1 MLKAKTKKAIKIMA
15 VNQSAENK
23 IKTVAGLTEALAY
36 ITNPAKIYEVSRI
49 NCSGSNSNT
58 LEQFR
63 LLRLAFNQNKG
74 IIAHHFIQS
83 FSPNDNI
90 TPETVHRFGVEYV
103 KQCFPNYQVVVS
115 THIDKEHLHN
125 HIIVNSCN
133 MITGKK
139 FYDNKES
146 MKNNR
151 DISDKLCRKYG
162 VSVISTQS
170 EFKPIDQTTMQ
181 LALKQKSWKIQL
193 LSDLDDAK
201 EKCRSKS
208 EFISF
213 FKSRNYEIRYEKHI
227 TIRKIGEKK
236 AIRVDTLAKQFGNQY
251 TKAELEKAMGYS
263 TNLADTNTNNVNLQ
277 SKKTCARKNIN
288 EWQRFE
294 SWSFS
299 QKNRYANNY
308 RCLKKQYGTN
318 YQPSRFPKGTRKSL
332 LLTLLCVFFV
342 SPRKTYREHT
352 NYRLSNR
359 TTANTNIIRTKYRCE
374 NIRYGDLISA
384 QGNNFAVK
392 IPADQLGKII
402 VLPIFYSANVNLE
415 TNTAVITVKEYNKEI
430 ICQALGYDSGYDSK
444 KIAQQSD
451 KLINSQK
458 YKRLKDYAASSN
470 TKLSYMIVTKIQLEL
485 LKMNEIELAAFPKD
499 DGKYNVAFMPDTKER
514 INKIL
519 YPSDDSKQESEY
531 ERNSRINNEIKRLAA
546 INGEKPKY
554 RIVTSDLLDN
564 IKQSG
569 IQFAYFKKGD
579 KYNGD
584 KYNIVFLRENEI
596 KIDQLLKQFRKKN

>member
-1 MLKAKTKKAIKIMA
+1 MPSPKQNTKVKKVKKAMA

-213 FKSRNYEIRYEKHI
+213 FKSRNYEIRYEKNI

-430 ICQALGYDSGYDSK
+430 ICQALGYDSK

-579 KYNGD
+579 KYN
-584 KYNIVFLRENEI
+584 IVFLRENEM

>member
-1 MLKAKTKKAIKIMA
+1 MKKVKKAMA

-146 MKNNR
+146 MKSNR

-430 ICQALGYDSGYDSK
+430 ICQALGYDSK

-458 YKRLKDYAASSN
+458 YKRLKDYVASSN

-564 IKQSG
+564 IKQSD
-569 IQFAYFKKGD
+569 IQFAYFKK
-579 KYNGD
+579 GD

>member
-201 EKCRSKS
+201 EKCKSKS

-430 ICQALGYDSGYDSK
+430 ICQALGYDSK
-444 KIAQQSD
+444 KVAQQSD

-458 YKRLKDYAASSN
+458 YKRLKDYVASSN

-546 INGEKPKY
+546 INGEKTKY

-579 KYNGD
+579 KYN
-584 KYNIVFLRENEI
+584 IVFLRENEM

>member
-299 QKNRYANNY
+299 QDNRYANNY

-352 NYRLSNR
+352 NYRLSDR

-430 ICQALGYDSGYDSK
+430 ICQALGYDSK

-499 DGKYNVAFMPDTKER
+499 DGKYNVAFMPDTKEL
-514 INKIL
+514 ITKIL

-554 RIVTSDLLDN
+554 RMVAPELLDN

-579 KYNGD
+579 KYN
-584 KYNIVFLRENEI
+584 IVFLRENEM

>member
-1 MLKAKTKKAIKIMA
+1 MQKVKKAMA
-15 VNQSAENK
+15 VNQTAENK

-352 NYRLSNR
+352 NYRLSDR

-415 TNTAVITVKEYNKEI
+415 ANTAVITVKEYNKEI
-430 ICQALGYDSGYDSK
+430 ICQALGYDSK

-451 KLINSQK
+451 KLINSRK
-458 YKRLKDYAASSN
+458 YKRLKDLAASSN

-485 LKMNEIELAAFPKD
+485 LKLNEIELAAFPKD
-499 DGKYNVAFMPDTKER
+499 DGKYNVAFMPDTKEL
-514 INKIL
+514 ITKIL
-519 YPSDDSKQESEY
+519 YPADESKQETEY
-531 ERNSRINNEIKRLAA
+531 ERNNRLNKEIKRLAA
-546 INGEKPKY
+546 VNGEKPKY
-554 RIVTSDLLDN
+554 RMVAPELLDN
-564 IKQSG
+564 IKRSG

-579 KYNGD
+579 KYN
-584 KYNIVFLRENEI
+584 IVFLRKNETE
-596 KIDQLLKQFRKKN
+596 IDQLLKQLRKEK

>member
-1 MLKAKTKKAIKIMA
+1 MKKVKKAMA

-430 ICQALGYDSGYDSK
+430 ICQALGYDSK

-485 LKMNEIELAAFPKD
+485 LKMNEIELAAFSKD

-579 KYNGD
+579 KYN
-584 KYNIVFLRENEI
+584 IVFLRENEM

>member
-1 MLKAKTKKAIKIMA
+1 MKKVKKAMA

-90 TPETVHRFGVEYV
+90 TPETVHRFGVEYA
-103 KQCFPNYQVVVS
+103 KLCFPNYQVVVS
-115 THIDKEHLHN
+115 THVDKEHLHN

-146 MKNNR
+146 MNNNR
-151 DISDKLCRKYG
+151 AISDKLCCKYG

-342 SPRKTYREHT
+342 SPRKTYREHI

-359 TTANTNIIRTKYRCE
+359 TTANMNTIRTKYRCE

-415 TNTAVITVKEYNKEI
+415 TNTAVITVKEYNKDI
-430 ICQALGYDSGYDSK
+430 ICQALGYDSK

-458 YKRLKDYAASSN
+458 YKRLKDYATSSN
-470 TKLSYMIVTKIQLEL
+470 TKLNYMIVTKIQLEL

-499 DGKYNVAFMPDTKER
+499 DGKYNVAFLSDTKDR

-519 YPSDDSKQESEY
+519 YPADDSKQESEY

-546 INGEKPKY
+546 LNGEKPKH
-554 RIVTSDLLDN
+554 RIITSDLLSN
-564 IKQSG
+564 IKKSG

-579 KYNGD
+579 KYN
-584 KYNIVFLRENEI
+584 IVFLRENEAE
-596 KIDQLLKQFRKKN
+596 IDQLLKQFRKKN

>member
-277 SKKTCARKNIN
+277 SKKTCARKNVN

-430 ICQALGYDSGYDSK
+430 ICQALGYDSK

-554 RIVTSDLLDN
+554 RIVTSDLLDH

-579 KYNGD
+579 KYN
-584 KYNIVFLRENEI
+584 IVFLRENEM

>member
-1 MLKAKTKKAIKIMA
+1 MNPGHFLK
-15 VNQSAENK
+15 
-23 IKTVAGLTEALAY
+23 
-36 ITNPAKIYEVSRI
+36 
-49 NCSGSNSNT
+49 
-58 LEQFR
+58 
-63 LLRLAFNQNKG
+63 
-74 IIAHHFIQS
+74 
-83 FSPNDNI
+83 
-90 TPETVHRFGVEYV
+90 
-103 KQCFPNYQVVVS
+103 
-115 THIDKEHLHN
+115 
-125 HIIVNSCN
+125 
-133 MITGKK
+133 
-139 FYDNKES
+139 
-146 MKNNR
+146 
-151 DISDKLCRKYG
+151 
-162 VSVISTQS
+162 
-170 EFKPIDQTTMQ
+170 
-181 LALKQKSWKIQL
+181 
-193 LSDLDDAK
+193 
-201 EKCRSKS
+201 
-208 EFISF
+208 
-213 FKSRNYEIRYEKHI
+213 
-227 TIRKIGEKK
+227 
-236 AIRVDTLAKQFGNQY
+236 
-251 TKAELEKAMGYS
+251 
-263 TNLADTNTNNVNLQ
+263 
-277 SKKTCARKNIN
+277 
-288 EWQRFE
+288 
-294 SWSFS
+294 
-299 QKNRYANNY
+299 KNRYANNY

-359 TTANTNIIRTKYRCE
+359 TTANTNISRTKYRCE

-430 ICQALGYDSGYDSK
+430 ICQALGYDSK

-470 TKLSYMIVTKIQLEL
+470 AKLSYMIVTKIQLEL

-519 YPSDDSKQESEY
+519 YPSDDSKQKSEY

-579 KYNGD
+579 KYN
-584 KYNIVFLRENEI
+584 IVFLRENEI

>member
-1 MLKAKTKKAIKIMA
+1 MA

-430 ICQALGYDSGYDSK
+430 ICQALGYDSK

-458 YKRLKDYAASSN
+458 YKRLKDYVASSN

-579 KYNGD
+579 KYN
-584 KYNIVFLRENEI
+584 IVFLRENEM

>member
-277 SKKTCARKNIN
+277 SKKTCARKNVN

-430 ICQALGYDSGYDSK
+430 ICQALGYDSK

-579 KYNGD
+579 KYN
-584 KYNIVFLRENEI
+584 IVFLRENEM

>member
-1 MLKAKTKKAIKIMA
+1 MA
-15 VNQSAENK
+15 VNQTAENK
-23 IKTVAGLTEALAY
+23 IKTEAGLTEALAY
-36 ITNPAKIYEVSRI
+36 ITNPAKISEVSRI

-58 LEQFR
+58 LDQFR

-74 IIAHHFIQS
+74 IISHHFIQS
-83 FSPNDNI
+83 FAPNDNV
-90 TPETVHRFGVEYV
+90 TPETVHRFGVEYA
-103 KQCFPNYQVVVS
+103 KLCFPNYQVVVS

-236 AIRVDTLAKQFGNQY
+236 AIRVDTLAKQFGSQY

-263 TNLADTNTNNVNLQ
+263 TNLADTNTSNLNLQ

-430 ICQALGYDSGYDSK
+430 ICQALGYDSK

-499 DGKYNVAFMPDTKER
+499 DGKYNVAFIPDTKER

-519 YPSDDSKQESEY
+519 YPSDESKQESEY

-579 KYNGD
+579 KYN
-584 KYNIVFLRENEI
+584 IVFLRENEI

>member
-1 MLKAKTKKAIKIMA
+1 MA
-15 VNQSAENK
+15 VNQTAENK
-23 IKTVAGLTEALAY
+23 IKTEAGLTEALAY
-36 ITNPAKIYEVSRI
+36 ITNPAKISEVSRL

-58 LEQFR
+58 LDQFR

-83 FSPNDNI
+83 FAPNDNV
-90 TPETVHRFGVEYV
+90 TPETVHRFGVEYA
-103 KQCFPNYQVVVS
+103 KLCFPNYQVVVS
-115 THIDKEHLHN
+115 THVDKEHLHN

-170 EFKPIDQTTMQ
+170 EFKPIDQITMQ

-430 ICQALGYDSGYDSK
+430 ICQALGYDSK

-579 KYNGD
+579 KYN
-584 KYNIVFLRENEI
+584 IVFLRENEM

>member
-90 TPETVHRFGVEYV
+90 TPETVHRFGVEYA
-103 KQCFPNYQVVVS
+103 KLCFPNYQVVVS

-227 TIRKIGEKK
+227 TIRKIGENK

-277 SKKTCARKNIN
+277 LKKTCARKNIN

-294 SWSFS
+294 FWSFS

-359 TTANTNIIRTKYRCE
+359 TTANTNIVRTKYRCE

-415 TNTAVITVKEYNKEI
+415 TKTAVITVKENNKEI
-430 ICQALGYDSGYDSK
+430 ICKALGYDSK
-444 KIAQQSD
+444 QVEQQSD

-458 YKRLKDYAASSN
+458 YKRLKDLAASSN

-485 LKMNEIELAAFPKD
+485 LKLNEIELAAFPKD

-564 IKQSG
+564 IKQSD
-569 IQFAYFKKGD
+569 IQFAYFKK
-579 KYNGD
+579 GD

>member
-1 MLKAKTKKAIKIMA
+1 MA

-23 IKTVAGLTEALAY
+23 IKTEAGLTEALAY
-36 ITNPAKIYEVSRI
+36 ITNPEKIHEVSRI

-58 LEQFR
+58 LDQFR
-63 LLRLAFNQNKG
+63 LLRLAFDQNKG

-83 FSPNDNI
+83 FAPNDNI
-90 TPETVHRFGVEYV
+90 TPETVHRFGVEYA
-103 KQCFPNYQVVVS
+103 KQCFPNFQVVVS
-115 THIDKEHLHN
+115 THVDKEHLHN

-139 FYDNKES
+139 FHDNKES
-146 MKNNR
+146 MNNNR
-151 DISDKLCRKYG
+151 AISDKLCRKYG
-162 VSVISTQS
+162 VSVINTHS

-181 LALKQKSWKIQL
+181 LALKRKSWKIQL

-201 EKCRSKS
+201 EKCKSKS

-227 TIRKIGEKK
+227 TIHKIGEKK

-263 TNLADTNTNNVNLQ
+263 TNFSDTNTNNVNLQ
-277 SKKTCARKNIN
+277 AKKTCKRKNIN

-308 RCLKKQYGTN
+308 RCLKKQYGAN

-342 SPRKTYREHT
+342 SPRKMYRQHK
-352 NYRLSNR
+352 NYRISAER
-359 TTANTNIIRTKYRCE
+359 TTANIIRTKYRCE

-415 TNTAVITVKEYNKEI
+415 TNTAVITVKEYNKDI
-430 ICQALGYDSGYDSK
+430 ICQALGYDSK

-470 TKLSYMIVTKIQLEL
+470 TKLNYMIVTKIQLEL

-519 YPSDDSKQESEY
+519 FPADDSKQESEY
-531 ERNSRINNEIKRLAA
+531 ERNNRINNEIKRLAA
-546 INGEKPKY
+546 LNGEKPKY
-554 RIVTSDLLDN
+554 RIVTSGLLST
-564 IKQSG
+564 IKKSG

-579 KYNGD
+579 KYN
-584 KYNIVFLRENEI
+584 IVFLRENEAA
-596 KIDQLLKQFRKKN
+596 IDQLLKQFRKKN

>member
-1 MLKAKTKKAIKIMA
+1 MKKVKKAMA

-58 LEQFR
+58 LDQFR

-90 TPETVHRFGVEYV
+90 TPETVHRFGVEYA

-277 SKKTCARKNIN
+277 SKKTYARKNIN

-430 ICQALGYDSGYDSK
+430 ICQALGYDSK

-579 KYNGD
+579 KYN
-584 KYNIVFLRENEI
+584 IVFLRENEM
-596 KIDQLLKQFRKKN
+596 KIDQFLKQFRKKN

>member
-430 ICQALGYDSGYDSK
+430 ICQALGYDNK

-485 LKMNEIELAAFPKD
+485 LKLNEIELAAFPKD

-546 INGEKPKY
+546 LNGEKPKY
-554 RIVTSDLLDN
+554 RIVTSDLLNN
-564 IKQSG
+564 IKKSG

-579 KYNGD
+579 KYN
-584 KYNIVFLRENEI
+584 IVFLRENEAE
-596 KIDQLLKQFRKKN
+596 IDQLLKQFRKKN

>member
-1 MLKAKTKKAIKIMA
+1 MKKVKKAMA

-36 ITNPAKIYEVSRI
+36 ITNPEKIYEVSRI

-146 MKNNR
+146 MKSNR

-430 ICQALGYDSGYDSK
+430 ICQALGYDSK

-458 YKRLKDYAASSN
+458 YKRLKDYVASSN

-579 KYNGD
+579 KYN
-584 KYNIVFLRENEI
+584 IVFLRKNETE
-596 KIDQLLKQFRKKN
+596 IDQLLKQLRKEK

>member
-1 MLKAKTKKAIKIMA
+1 MA

-352 NYRLSNR
+352 NYRLSDR

-430 ICQALGYDSGYDSK
+430 ICQALGYDSK

-499 DGKYNVAFMPDTKER
+499 DGKYNVAFMPDTKEL
-514 INKIL
+514 ITKIL

-554 RIVTSDLLDN
+554 RMVAPELLDN

-579 KYNGD
+579 KYN
-584 KYNIVFLRENEI
+584 IVFLRENEM

>member
-1 MLKAKTKKAIKIMA
+1 MKKVKKAMA

-146 MKNNR
+146 MKSNR

-162 VSVISTQS
+162 VSVISTKS

-430 ICQALGYDSGYDSK
+430 ICQALGYDSK

-458 YKRLKDYAASSN
+458 YKRLKDYVASSN

-579 KYNGD
+579 KYN
-584 KYNIVFLRENEI
+584 IVFLRENEM

>member
-1 MLKAKTKKAIKIMA
+1 MKKVKKAMA

-146 MKNNR
+146 MKSNR

-430 ICQALGYDSGYDSK
+430 ICQALGYDSK

-458 YKRLKDYAASSN
+458 YKRLKDYVASSN

-579 KYNGD
+579 KYN
-584 KYNIVFLRENEI
+584 IVFLRENEM

>member
-1 MLKAKTKKAIKIMA
+1 MKKVKKAMA

-146 MKNNR
+146 MKSNR

-430 ICQALGYDSGYDSK
+430 ICQALGYDSK

-458 YKRLKDYAASSN
+458 YKRLKDYVASSN

-499 DGKYNVAFMPDTKER
+499 DGKYNVAFMPDTKEL
-514 INKIL
+514 ITKIL
-519 YPSDDSKQESEY
+519 YPADESKHETEY
-531 ERNSRINNEIKRLAA
+531 ERNNRINKEIKRLAA
-546 INGEKPKY
+546 VNGEKPKY
-554 RIVTSDLLDN
+554 RMVAPDLLDN

-579 KYNGD
+579 KYN
-584 KYNIVFLRENEI
+584 IVFLKENETE
-596 KIDQLLKQFRKKN
+596 IDQLLKQFRKKN

>member
-1 MLKAKTKKAIKIMA
+1 MKKVKKAMA

-213 FKSRNYEIRYEKHI
+213 FKSRNYEIRYEKNI

-430 ICQALGYDSGYDSK
+430 ICQALGYDSK

-579 KYNGD
+579 KYN
-584 KYNIVFLRENEI
+584 IVFLRENEM

>member
-1 MLKAKTKKAIKIMA
+1 MAKKFTFDDAITTDIKGAASNSYIDNIKMIKIADIETNAENFYSLPDIEDLAEDIDRQGLIHSLAVAKISSEKYKLISGHRRLTAIKLLI
-15 VNQSAENK
+15 ENGK
-23 IKTVAGLTEALAY
+23 W
-36 ITNPAKIYEVSRI
+36 N
-49 NCSGSNSNT
+49 N
-58 LEQFR
+58 
-63 LLRLAFNQNKG
+63 
-74 IIAHHFIQS
+74 
-83 FSPNDNI
+83 
-90 TPETVHRFGVEYV
+90 ETVPCYV
-103 KQCFPNYQVVVS
+103 
-115 THIDKEHLHN
+115 
-125 HIIVNSCN
+125 
-133 MITGKK
+133 ITAKK
-139 FYDNKES
+139 
-146 MKNNR
+146 
-151 DISDKLCRKYG
+151 SDA
-162 VSVISTQS
+162 
-170 EFKPIDQTTMQ
+170 EMN
-181 LALKQKSWKIQL
+181 
-193 LSDLDDAK
+193 LD
-201 EKCRSKS
+201 
-208 EFISF
+208 
-213 FKSRNYEIRYEKHI
+213 
-227 TIRKIGEKK
+227 
-236 AIRVDTLAKQFGNQY
+236 
-251 TKAELEKAMGYS
+251 
-263 TNLADTNTNNVNLQ
+263 
-277 SKKTCARKNIN
+277 
-288 EWQRFE
+288 
-294 SWSFS
+294 
-299 QKNRYANNY
+299 Y

-430 ICQALGYDSGYDSK
+430 ICQALGYDSK

-499 DGKYNVAFMPDTKER
+499 DGKYNVAFMPDTKEL
-514 INKIL
+514 ITKIL

-554 RIVTSDLLDN
+554 RMVAPELLDN

-579 KYNGD
+579 KYN
-584 KYNIVFLRENEI
+584 IVFLRENEM

>member
-1 MLKAKTKKAIKIMA
+1 MKKVKKAMA

-36 ITNPAKIYEVSRI
+36 ITNPAKIYEVSRL

-90 TPETVHRFGVEYV
+90 TPETVHRFGVEYA

-415 TNTAVITVKEYNKEI
+415 TKTAVITVKEYNKEI
-430 ICQALGYDSGYDSK
+430 ICKALGYDSK
-444 KIAQQSD
+444 QVEQQSD

-458 YKRLKDYAASSN
+458 YKRLKDHAASSN

-485 LKMNEIELAAFPKD
+485 LKLNEIELAAFPKD

-579 KYNGD
+579 KYN
-584 KYNIVFLRENEI
+584 IVFLRENEM

>member
-15 VNQSAENK
+15 VNQTAENK
-23 IKTVAGLTEALAY
+23 IKTEAGLTEALAY
-36 ITNPAKIYEVSRI
+36 ITNPAKISEVSRI

-58 LEQFR
+58 LDQFR
-63 LLRLAFNQNKG
+63 LLRLAFNQNNG
-74 IIAHHFIQS
+74 IISHHFIQS
-83 FSPNDNI
+83 FSPNDNV
-90 TPETVHRFGVEYV
+90 TPETVHRFGVEYA
-103 KQCFPNYQVVVS
+103 KLCFPNYQVVVS
-115 THIDKEHLHN
+115 THVDKEHLHN

-352 NYRLSNR
+352 NYRLSDR

-430 ICQALGYDSGYDSK
+430 ICQALGYDSK

-499 DGKYNVAFMPDTKER
+499 DGKYNVAFMPDTKEL
-514 INKIL
+514 ITKIL

-554 RIVTSDLLDN
+554 RMVAPELLDN

-579 KYNGD
+579 KYN
-584 KYNIVFLRENEI
+584 IVFLRENEM

>member
-1 MLKAKTKKAIKIMA
+1 MA
-15 VNQSAENK
+15 VNQTAENK
-23 IKTVAGLTEALAY
+23 IKTEAGLTEALAY
-36 ITNPAKIYEVSRI
+36 ITNPAKISEVSRL

-58 LEQFR
+58 LDQFR

-83 FSPNDNI
+83 FAPNDNV
-90 TPETVHRFGVEYV
+90 TPETVHRFGVEYA
-103 KQCFPNYQVVVS
+103 KLCFPNYQVVVS
-115 THIDKEHLHN
+115 THVDKEHLHN

-318 YQPSRFPKGTRKSL
+318 YQPNRFPKGTRKSL

-430 ICQALGYDSGYDSK
+430 ICQALGYDSK

>member
-1 MLKAKTKKAIKIMA
+1 MKMI
-15 VNQSAENK
+15 
-23 IKTVAGLTEALAY
+23 
-36 ITNPAKIYEVSRI
+36 
-49 NCSGSNSNT
+49 
-58 LEQFR
+58 
-63 LLRLAFNQNKG
+63 AFYNNKG
-74 IIAHHFIQS
+74 GVGKTSTAINIAYTLSRRENRVLLIDFDGQCNSSRFFTDLTNDEIGCERAIVCTDEK
-83 FSPNDNI
+83 PLIKKTRYDNI
-90 TPETVHRFGVEYV
+90 DIVTSSVRMNAISNEFVNLSDEE
-103 KQCFPNYQVVVS
+103 KQSNIIKFRQS
-115 THIDKEHLHN
+115 TYDY
-125 HIIVNSCN
+125 IIVDMPPAMNDFTEN
-133 MITGKK
+133 V
-139 FYDNKES
+139 
-146 MKNNR
+146 
-151 DISDKLCRKYG
+151 L
-162 VSVISTQS
+162 
-170 EFKPIDQTTMQ
+170 
-181 LALKQKSWKIQL
+181 
-193 LSDLDDAK
+193 
-201 EKCRSKS
+201 
-208 EFISF
+208 
-213 FKSRNYEIRYEKHI
+213 
-227 TIRKIGEKK
+227 TIC
-236 AIRVDTLAKQFGNQY
+236 D
-251 TKAELEKAMGYS
+251 
-263 TNLADTNTNNVNLQ
+263 
-277 SKKTCARKNIN
+277 
-288 EWQRFE
+288 
-294 SWSFS
+294 
-299 QKNRYANNY
+299 
-308 RCLKKQYGTN
+308 GTN

-352 NYRLSNR
+352 NYRLSDR

-430 ICQALGYDSGYDSK
+430 ICQALGYDSK

-499 DGKYNVAFMPDTKER
+499 DGKYNVAFMPDTKEL
-514 INKIL
+514 ITKIL

-554 RIVTSDLLDN
+554 RMVAPELLDN

-579 KYNGD
+579 KYN
-584 KYNIVFLRENEI
+584 IVFLRENEM

>member
-1 MLKAKTKKAIKIMA
+1 MQKVKKAMA
-15 VNQSAENK
+15 VNQTAENK
-23 IKTVAGLTEALAY
+23 IKTEADLTEALAY
-36 ITNPAKIYEVSRI
+36 ITNPAKISEVSRI

-58 LEQFR
+58 LDQFR
-63 LLRLAFNQNKG
+63 LLRLAFNQNNG
-74 IIAHHFIQS
+74 IISHHFIQS
-83 FSPNDNI
+83 FSPNDNV
-90 TPETVHRFGVEYV
+90 TPETVHRFGVEYA
-103 KQCFPNYQVVVS
+103 KLCFPNYQVVVS
-115 THIDKEHLHN
+115 THVDKEHLHN

-133 MITGKK
+133 MITGRKY
-139 FYDNKES
+139 YDNKET

-151 DISDKLCRKYG
+151 VISDKLCRKYG
-162 VSVISTQS
+162 VSVISSKS

-181 LALKQKSWKIQL
+181 LALKHKSWKIQL

-277 SKKTCARKNIN
+277 SKKTCARKNVN

-430 ICQALGYDSGYDSK
+430 ICQALGYDSK

-579 KYNGD
+579 KYN
-584 KYNIVFLRENEI
+584 IVFLRENEM

>member
-1 MLKAKTKKAIKIMA
+1 MA

-201 EKCRSKS
+201 EKCISKS

-236 AIRVDTLAKQFGNQY
+236 AIRVDTLAKQFGSQY

-430 ICQALGYDSGYDSK
+430 ICQALGYDSK

-579 KYNGD
+579 KYN
-584 KYNIVFLRENEI
+584 IVFLRENEM